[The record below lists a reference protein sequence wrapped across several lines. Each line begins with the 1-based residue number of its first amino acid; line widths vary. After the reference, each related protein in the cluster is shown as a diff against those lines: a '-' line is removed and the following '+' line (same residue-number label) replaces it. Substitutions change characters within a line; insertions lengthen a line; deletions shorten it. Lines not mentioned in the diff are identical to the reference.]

1 MAKNPTNLYALLIR
15 LIKDEII
22 IPELALDIFLA
33 AQSDLLVLQEDL
45 LRTEIDRLDHLVDAL
60 RQKED
65 RF

>member
-1 MAKNPTNLYALLIR
+1 MAKNPTNLYALLTR

-33 AQSDLLVLQEDL
+33 AQSDLLVLQEDFF
-45 LRTEIDRLDHLVDAL
+45 RTEIDRLDHLVDAL

>member
-1 MAKNPTNLYALLIR
+1 MAKNPTNLYALLTR

-22 IPELALDIFLA
+22 NPELALDIFLA
-33 AQSDLLVLQEDL
+33 AQSDLLVLQEDFF
-45 LRTEIDRLDHLVDAL
+45 RTEIDRLDHLVDAL

>member
-1 MAKNPTNLYALLIR
+1 MAKNPTNLYALLTR